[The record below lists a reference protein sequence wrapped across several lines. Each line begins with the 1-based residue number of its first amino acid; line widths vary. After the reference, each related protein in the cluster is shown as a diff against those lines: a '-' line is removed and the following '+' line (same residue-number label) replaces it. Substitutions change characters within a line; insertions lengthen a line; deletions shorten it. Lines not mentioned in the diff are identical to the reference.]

1 MSLRKYEMLWRPAL
15 EGYAALAWGLAA
27 MVFVSLVL
35 VRGRPGEV
43 PLALAGLC
51 LAIGAVRGASAA
63 RVLRTRASLAGRAI
77 DTMDA
82 GDLVR
87 YWGRDRAEDVFLGFG
102 FQWQPEHSQRLYELK
117 KIDPRRLRVPAWLAA
132 LLGARARPQ
141 SDQDM
146 GMPYIHGVEPREHVI
161 RIPGRHLE
169 GNLILLGA
177 TRSGKTVMLRSL
189 IAQSILRGDA
199 VIVVDPKNDP
209 DLKQVVADCC
219 RRAGRGDTYYEFHP
233 AFPERSARFDPMYN
247 WSKATE
253 LASRIQAIMPP
264 DTGGSFSAFGWQAV
278 NVVVQALVEQEERP
292 NLVKIRR
299 YIEGGIDPLLKAS
312 LERLFERETAG
323 RWRVEIQPFL
333 RRAERGDLRGP
344 EKTTSPDVVA
354 YAAYFEQRVRPALP
368 RERIPEAVQ
377 AQLAVFHHPREH
389 YQKITANLLPILS
402 MLTTANLGRSLS
414 PDPFDIDDPRPILNL
429 DKIIEQRYV
438 FYVSLDSLPDKAVA
452 SALGSILLAD
462 LAAISGIRY
471 NLHVSSPRVSLFVD
485 ELSEVI
491 NEPLVQIASKASG
504 SGVMTTCATQT
515 LADLAAR
522 LGSEAKAR
530 MVLGNFNNLIA
541 FRTKDRPTQEFVVEA
556 LGRAYIQSVDSSF
569 TTHADEHVAEYSGS
583 IGHRLKEELQDTVPA
598 DVVGKLPSMQF
609 FAAVSGGRL
618 FKGRIPVLLADARRP
633 EAHP

>member
-1 MSLRKYEMLWRPAL
+1 
-15 EGYAALAWGLAA
+15 
-27 MVFVSLVL
+27 
-35 VRGRPGEV
+35 
-43 PLALAGLC
+43 
-51 LAIGAVRGASAA
+51 
-63 RVLRTRASLAGRAI
+63 
-77 DTMDA
+77 
-82 GDLVR
+82 
-87 YWGRDRAEDVFLGFG
+87 
-102 FQWQPEHSQRLYELK
+102 
-117 KIDPRRLRVPAWLAA
+117 
-132 LLGARARPQ
+132 
-141 SDQDM
+141 
-146 GMPYIHGVEPREHVI
+146 
-161 RIPGRHLE
+161 
-169 GNLILLGA
+169 
-177 TRSGKTVMLRSL
+177 MLRSL
-189 IAQSILRGDA
+189 IAQSVLRGDA

-209 DLKQVVADCC
+209 DLKQVVAHCC
-219 RRAGRGDTYYEFHP
+219 GRAGRGDAYYEFHP

-323 RWRVEIQPFL
+323 SLAGRDPAL
-333 RRAERGDLRGP
+333 SPPGGAGDLRGP

-354 YAAYFEQRVRPALP
+354 YAAYFEQRVRPTLA

-471 NLHVSSPRVSLFVD
+471 NLHARV
-485 ELSEVI
+485 
-491 NEPLVQIASKASG
+491 
-504 SGVMTTCATQT
+504 
-515 LADLAAR
+515 
-522 LGSEAKAR
+522 
-530 MVLGNFNNLIA
+530 
-541 FRTKDRPTQEFVVEA
+541 
-556 LGRAYIQSVDSSF
+556 RA
-569 TTHADEHVAEYSGS
+569 
-583 IGHRLKEELQDTVPA
+583 
-598 DVVGKLPSMQF
+598 
-609 FAAVSGGRL
+609 
-618 FKGRIPVLLADARRP
+618 
-633 EAHP
+633 

>member
-1 MSLRKYEMLWRPAL
+1 MSMRKYEMLWRPAL

-27 MVFVSLVL
+27 ALFVSLAL
-35 VRGRPGEV
+35 VRGRPAEV

-51 LAIGAVRGASAA
+51 LAIGALRLAAAA

-77 DTMDA
+77 DTMEA
-82 GDLVR
+82 GELLR
-87 YWGRDRAEDVFLGFG
+87 YWGPDRAEDVFLGFG
-102 FQWQPEHSQRLYELK
+102 FQWLPEHSQRLYELK
-117 KIDPRRLRVPAWLAA
+117 KIDPRQLRVPAWLAA
-132 LLGARARPQ
+132 ILGLRARPQ
-141 SDQDM
+141 SDEDM
-146 GMPYIHGVEPREHVI
+146 GLPYIHGVEPREHLI

-209 DLKQVVADCC
+209 DLKEVVAYCC
-219 RRAGRGDTYYEFHP
+219 RRAGRADAYYEFHP

-323 RWRVEIQPFL
+323 RWRPEIQPYL

-344 EKTTSPDVVA
+344 EKTTAPDVVA
-354 YAAYFEQRVRPALP
+354 YAAYFEQKVRPALP

-462 LAAISGIRY
+462 LAAIAGIRY

-491 NEPLVQIASKASG
+491 NEPLVQIANKASG

-522 LGSEAKAR
+522 LGTEAKAR

-556 LGRAYIQSVDSSF
+556 LGRAYIQSVDASF

-583 IGHRLKEELQDTVPA
+583 IGHRLREELQDTVPA

-618 FKGRIPVLLADARRP
+618 FKGRIPVLLAGREARR
-633 EAHP
+633 